1 MIRLFRVFVP
11 VGTITLLIS
20 EILLITSAF
29 VLATYLVLEVDPT
42 VFLFYDGG
50 MMRILLVLLC
60 ILVGLHF
67 QDLYSQYFVKSRIA
81 LLQQLC
87 LVIGVAFLLQGLI
100 SYLDPNFRGADPG
113 HADGQRV
120 RGRSHFLLAPVL

>member
-11 VGTITLLIS
+11 VGTITL

-29 VLATYLVLEVDPT
+29 VLAAYL

-81 LLQQLC
+81 LLT
-87 LVIGVAFLLQGLI
+87 
-100 SYLDPNFRGADPG
+100 RGA
-113 HADGQRV
+113 Q
-120 RGRSHFLLAPVL
+120 